1 MTRFSNIFLSYFS
14 GHQTT
19 SEEVLSEPW
28 FLALLGSV
36 VLTVL
41 ILIFVGIILYR
52 KQWSRQKGLGQLSL
66 PGIIIK
72 VHIFW
77 EGHKI
82 LQNLHRRFVL
92 CSNGQ
97 IYGGDFAKFWGLLR
111 IYEL

>member
-1 MTRFSNIFLSYFS
+1 MYFFVSFS

-66 PGIIIK
+66 PGIINVFFFPFLFYFSAMPIP
-72 VHIFW
+72 
-77 EGHKI
+77 
-82 LQNLHRRFVL
+82 
-92 CSNGQ
+92 
-97 IYGGDFAKFWGLLR
+97 IYYQER
-111 IYEL
+111 MIIYEKIVLNTYIFFLVLIENA

>member
-1 MTRFSNIFLSYFS
+1 MARFSNIFLSYFS

-66 PGIIIK
+66 PGIINI
-72 VHIFW
+72 IFSVFYF
-77 EGHKI
+77 I
-82 LQNLHRRFVL
+82 FTA
-92 CSNGQ
+92 
-97 IYGGDFAKFWGLLR
+97 IYVYYQER
-111 IYEL
+111 III

>member
-1 MTRFSNIFLSYFS
+1 MARFSNIFLSYFL

-66 PGIIIK
+66 PGIIK
-72 VHIFW
+72 VHIFGG
-77 EGHKI
+77 GHNI
-82 LQNLHRRFVL
+82 LRNLHRRFDR
-92 CSNGQ
+92 
-97 IYGGDFAKFWGLLR
+97 Y
-111 IYEL
+111 

>member
-1 MTRFSNIFLSYFS
+1 MARFSNIFLSYFS

-66 PGIIIK
+66 PGIIK
-72 VHIFW
+72 MIFSVFYFIFTARYVYYQ
-77 EGHKI
+77 E
-82 LQNLHRRFVL
+82 
-92 CSNGQ
+92 
-97 IYGGDFAKFWGLLR
+97 R
-111 IYEL
+111 III

>member
-1 MTRFSNIFLSYFS
+1 MKLDHQLLGIYSLRVSAVLVFIYIYVFFVSFS

-66 PGIIIK
+66 PGIITAR
-72 VHIFW
+72 IFRDV
-77 EGHKI
+77 HKI
-82 LQNLHRRFVL
+82 LRNLHRIFVL
-92 CSNGQ
+92 
-97 IYGGDFAKFWGLLR
+97 
-111 IYEL
+111 

>member
-1 MTRFSNIFLSYFS
+1 MARFSNIFLSYFS

-66 PGIIIK
+66 PGIIK
-72 VHIFW
+72 KIFFLFP
-77 EGHKI
+77 I
-82 LQNLHRRFVL
+82 LSLQLFILSRKNYYVGKKRVWATYF
-92 CSNGQ
+92 S
-97 IYGGDFAKFWGLLR
+97 FSF
-111 IYEL
+111 

>member
-1 MTRFSNIFLSYFS
+1 MARFSNIFLSYFS

-66 PGIIIK
+66 PGIIIFFLC
-72 VHIFW
+72 VFP
-77 EGHKI
+77 I
-82 LQNLHRRFVL
+82 LFLQLF
-92 CSNGQ
+92 
-97 IYGGDFAKFWGLLR
+97 ILLR
-111 IYEL
+111 KNYYVVKKRVWTIFSFSF